1 MHRYAAAMALSYD
14 AAKLGLVLR
23 PSGTVRA
30 ALAVGLL
37 GGAYLLLVHAFAGID
52 VHATAR
58 AIARI
63 GPLAPLVLLPFVGG
77 MLFDAAGQKLLLRA
91 LDREVGL
98 ASLFAIRTATEAIHL
113 TAPAGFLVA
122 DTVTV
127 TLLRDRLDIPLC
139 RGAVVAIARK
149 WLVMRA
155 HGLYVVLGA
164 LVGASALA
172 GVSSRRLGQHG
183 LPALLCVTALVPLGL
198 SVGLGA
204 GFRTGSLLSG
214 LCRKLGRVPW
224 PGATQGSPP
233 PVWGAAMDAADAGM
247 ARLGAAASITWAAS
261 ASFLGTWLF
270 ESLETALILGLV
282 GARFDLPFA
291 LGAEVGISMLRSI
304 GNVAPAGLGIQ
315 DAGYATLLPAMGTP
329 VELVAAFV
337 VVKRAREIAW
347 IGAGYLLLAALRRPP
362 SKLMDALVRWAD
374 RSRIPRL
381 ERSVSTSP
389 PRPASSEAV

>member
-1 MHRYAAAMALSYD
+1 
-14 AAKLGLVLR
+14 
-23 PSGTVRA
+23 
-30 ALAVGLL
+30 
-37 GGAYLLLVHAFAGID
+37 
-52 VHATAR
+52 
-58 AIARI
+58 
-63 GPLAPLVLLPFVGG
+63 
-77 MLFDAAGQKLLLRA
+77 
-91 LDREVGL
+91 
-98 ASLFAIRTATEAIHL
+98 
-113 TAPAGFLVA
+113 VA

-127 TLLRDRLDIPLC
+127 TLLRDRLDIPLS

-164 LVGASALA
+164 IVGAGALGA
-172 GVSSRRLGQHG
+172 VSSRRFGQHW
-183 LPALLCVTALVPLGL
+183 LPAVLCVTALVPLGL

-214 LCRKLGRVPW
+214 LSRKLGRVPW
-224 PGATQGSPP
+224 LGATQWSLP

-247 ARLGAAASITWAAS
+247 ARLGAAAPITWGAA

-337 VVKRAREIAW
+337 VVKRAKEIAW